1 MKQFQDFS
9 RKNNVEF
16 NDLDFQSKVVTG
28 DFDDIPDGSILIP
41 DLNIIGA
48 LWDTEKESLADLDLT
63 SPTINKYIIIIRI

>member
-1 MKQFQDFS
+1 M
-9 RKNNVEF
+9 
-16 NDLDFQSKVVTG
+16 TG